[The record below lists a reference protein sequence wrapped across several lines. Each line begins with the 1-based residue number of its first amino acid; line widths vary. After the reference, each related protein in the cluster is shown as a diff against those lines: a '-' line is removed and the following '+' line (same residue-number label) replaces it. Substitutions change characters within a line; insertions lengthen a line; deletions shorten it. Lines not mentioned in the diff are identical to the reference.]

1 MTRRVPYEVVG
12 RIIPFNHPIGFAA
25 SRIAPAIVT
34 GNTIVIK
41 PSEQS
46 PLSAAIL
53 AGHSC
58 AKSSGQSS
66 SFGASET
73 NRSDYQGGGHDQE

>member
-1 MTRRVPYEVVG
+1 MTLRGVVG

-25 SRIAPAIVT
+25 LRIAPAIIT

-41 PSEQS
+41 PSDQS

-53 AGHSC
+53 AER
-58 AKSSGQSS
+58 AT
-66 SFGASET
+66 SFQVSANPHRT
-73 NRSDYQGGGHDQE
+73 R